1 MANSGSSFHPPFESA
16 REHIRAQPAPALL
29 AAPRGSDNEKWQLRS
44 SSGKIGFFSPAG
56 RAAAQKELGSAP
68 RTACPAAFTQTPRR
82 RLWVVVRAEPAPWG
96 GSRYITGR
104 GGTAGT
110 SQTEFAELQ
119 TRKILCSY
127 LGSRSVRVQRQQPG
141 AWGCVAA
148 TGLRNLVRAG
158 EVMGNAGC
166 FPSFSFF
173 YFIFFVLGDAS
184 RRDKGCK
191 ACSGTSQPHRRWLSL
206 GSSCRKALGAVPVMG
221 CSVGSVGSLQPF
233 HGEVGAEKQR
243 NFFHFLPLFH

>member
-1 MANSGSSFHPPFESA
+1 METTVGPTFPICSWTFVASHFCSCRGGWVANSGSSFHPPFESA
-16 REHIRAQPAPALL
+16 REHIRAQPALALL

-82 RLWVVVRAEPAPWG
+82 RLRVVVRAEPAPRG
-96 GSRYITGR
+96 GSHYITGR

-127 LGSRSVRVQRQQPG
+127 LGSRSVRVQRQQLG

-173 YFIFFVLGDAS
+173 FF
-184 RRDKGCK
+184 
-191 ACSGTSQPHRRWLSL
+191 
-206 GSSCRKALGAVPVMG
+206 
-221 CSVGSVGSLQPF
+221 
-233 HGEVGAEKQR
+233 
-243 NFFHFLPLFH
+243 FLLFWGMHPG